1 MSTAS
6 PEAQQSFRR
15 FRALR
20 WARRASQAFF
30 LLLFVALLLKTNMD
44 ALSSP
49 EELPRIS
56 APVSLF
62 LEMDPLVALGTVLS
76 THTLYRNL
84 FYALLIIVGTLFL
97 GRFFCGWICPM
108 GTINHMLASAKSG
121 KLRGMA
127 RIESNRYRPAQR
139 WKYLILTAVLASAAA
154 GSLQLGL
161 LDPISLLTRSLTL
174 LVFPAWNV
182 LTQDVYTWSLHANG
196 GAFDILL
203 TPLAW
208 LSHAALVRTKVVVF
222 EQTGLILFV
231 FIAILAANRYVTRYW
246 CRILCPLGALL
257 GVLSKTSILGL
268 EKRPSMCSGCNR
280 CALHCQGGDNPE
292 PGTTWHQSECH
303 LCLNCVASCPEAGI
317 AFRFFPKRDESTQA
331 VNMTRRSVLL
341 STGAG
346 LAAVPLLRTGVHP
359 DTTPHRDLVRPP
371 GSIEEREF
379 LSRCIR
385 CGECMNVCP
394 NNALHPTFLQAGMEG
409 IWSPM
414 LMPRIGYCEPTC
426 VLCSQVC
433 PTGAIDEITEA
444 EKSWVPSAESVDD
457 ERRPPLRI
465 GTAFYDFGRC
475 LPWAMAKEC
484 IVCEEWCPTTPK
496 AIYFEMAEV
505 TDREG
510 NYHWLKRPHVD
521 PALCVGCG
529 ACTFACPVKGAPA
542 IYVTA
547 VGETRNPHN
556 RILLEGAQKQKRSE
570 S

>member
-1 MSTAS
+1 MSAGS
-6 PEAQQSFRR
+6 PEAQRSFRR
-15 FRALR
+15 YRALR
-20 WARRASQAFF
+20 WARRGSQAFF

-62 LEMDPLVALGTVLS
+62 LELDPLVALGTVLS

-84 FYALLIIVGTLFL
+84 FYALLIVVGTLFL
-97 GRFFCGWICPM
+97 GRFFCGWMCPM
-108 GTINHMLASAKSG
+108 GTINHMLASVKSG

-127 RIESNRYRPAQR
+127 RIESNRYRPSQR
-139 WKYLILTAVLASAAA
+139 WKYLILVVFLASAAL

-182 LTQDVYTWSLHANG
+182 LTQDIYTWSLHTNG
-196 GAFDILL
+196 GAFDVLL

-208 LSHAALVRTKVVVF
+208 LSHALLIRSKVVLF
-222 EQTGLILFV
+222 EQTGLVLLL
-231 FIAILAANRYVTRYW
+231 FIAILVANRYVTRYW
-246 CRILCPLGALL
+246 CRMLCPLGALL

-268 EKRPSMCSGCNR
+268 EKTPSMCSGCNR

-303 LCLNCVASCPEAGI
+303 LCMNCVASCPEAGI
-317 AFRFFPKRDESTQA
+317 AFRFFPGREETTQT

-346 LAAVPLLRTGVHP
+346 LAAVPLLRTAVHP
-359 DTTPHRDLVRPP
+359 DATPHPELVRPP
-371 GSIEEREF
+371 GSIPERDF
-379 LSRCIR
+379 LARCIR

-394 NNALHPTFLQAGMEG
+394 NNALHPTLLQAGMEG

-433 PTGAIDEITEA
+433 PTGAIDEITEQ
-444 EKSWVPSAESVDD
+444 EKSWVPPAVQSDE

-529 ACTFACPVKGAPA
+529 ACTYACPVKGAPA

-556 RILLEGAQKQKRSE
+556 RILLEAAPKPRRNS
-570 S
+570 